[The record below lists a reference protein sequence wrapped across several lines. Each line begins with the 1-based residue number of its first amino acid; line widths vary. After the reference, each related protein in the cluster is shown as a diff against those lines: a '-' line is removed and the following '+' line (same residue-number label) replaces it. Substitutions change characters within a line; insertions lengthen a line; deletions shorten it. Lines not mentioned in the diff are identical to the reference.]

1 MKLQF
6 YCTKSKYDLSFEVS
20 KTLKPL
26 AELKVEKKQKK
37 KHFADLR
44 RYTDG
49 GGGWRNSI
57 RGGIRGDVGV
67 PDSQSCVWGVW
78 GFCVWAVSLLPH
90 R

>member
-37 KHFADLR
+37 STLHTSEDTQMEEVVDATALEEESEE
-44 RYTDG
+44 TS
-49 GGGWRNSI
+49 GW
-57 RGGIRGDVGV
+57 
-67 PDSQSCVWGVW
+67 
-78 GFCVWAVSLLPH
+78 H
-90 R
+90 